1 MKLSPWTII
10 AIGFSVFLV
19 AISFALF
26 SHWMPNM
33 TEKGYYDTFRD
44 QLQTEIDKRPLAQR
58 RVDDATAKVE
68 EMSDRWQAVVS
79 EKTPSNNVATGG
91 VNIGVNAWQ
100 LVVDSRKF
108 RNSMQRAFNNQ
119 VRRGGVTVINGP
131 AIPEPTMEAPAIL
144 SSYYN
149 YPAIGFP
156 VVMVDFGTIT
166 VRGTYAQI
174 VENVRSW
181 TTMPNY
187 LVVADGL
194 QFTGTSPQ
202 LTATYNLSM
211 VAFIRGNEVFPA
223 VPEGGS
229 PSAPGGGGGAAPG
242 RPGGG
247 GGGFADGAPSI
258 GAQ

>member
-26 SHWMPNM
+26 QHWLPNM
-33 TEKGYYDTFRD
+33 ADKSYHDTFRQ
-44 QLQTEIDKRPLAQR
+44 QLETEINKRPLAQK
-58 RVDDATAKVE
+58 RVDDAKAKVE
-68 EMSDRWQAVVS
+68 QMSEQWMAVVN
-79 EKTPSNNVATGG
+79 EKTPSNNVGSGG
-91 VNIGVNAWQ
+91 VNVGVNSWQ

-108 RNSMQRAFNNQ
+108 RNNMQRAFNAQ
-119 VRRGGVTVINGP
+119 VRRGGVTVVNGP

-156 VVMVDFGTIT
+156 VVMVDFGAVT

-181 TTMPNY
+181 SSMPNY
-187 LVVADGL
+187 LAVADGL
-194 QFTGTSPQ
+194 QFTGTSPD

-211 VAFIRGNEVFPA
+211 VAFIRGSEVFPA
-223 VPEGGS
+223 VPEGAAPAGGA
-229 PSAPGGGGGAAPG
+229 PGGAPGGGGPRGLAAGAG
-242 RPGGG
+242 
-247 GGGFADGAPSI
+247 
-258 GAQ
+258 